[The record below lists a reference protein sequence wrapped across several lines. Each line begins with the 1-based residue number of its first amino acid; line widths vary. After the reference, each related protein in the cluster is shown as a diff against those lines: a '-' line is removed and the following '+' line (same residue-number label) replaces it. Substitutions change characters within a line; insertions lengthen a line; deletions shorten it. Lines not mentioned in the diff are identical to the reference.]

1 LRNKGSRSSNINTN
15 TRIFTN
21 KEETYST
28 SINTDEREPFDWK
41 TKYPI
46 EARKQMRYEAIY
58 LAVLF
63 VMSFTLL
70 LINCLGKFKALF
82 TLTEEYT
89 YQLEYFIYFSSSG
102 LLGGVIFG
110 MKYFYRVIARGYW
123 TQDRIYW
130 RIFSPFISMS
140 VACIVGVMASSGI
153 LTTHNNA
160 SSSGAIAVGF
170 FAGYFADEAVGKM
183 YEIATLLFGKTKK
196 E

>member
-1 LRNKGSRSSNINTN
+1 MRNKGSRSSNINTN

-140 VACIVGVMASSGI
+140 VACIVGVMTSSGI
-153 LTTHNNA
+153 LNTHNNS
-160 SSSGAIAVGF
+160 SSSGAIAFGF